1 MDVVDRWKVTERGD
15 AGEGTAGQDS
25 LRQSTSLSSI
35 WHGLPGPRS
44 LTSLISSLH
53 SHSAVKDWWP
63 HFVGAE

>member
-1 MDVVDRWKVTERGD
+1 MLGREPQDRTVSDR
-15 AGEGTAGQDS
+15 ARHLAAYGTAFQA
-25 LRQSTSLSSI
+25 
-35 WHGLPGPRS
+35 PGP